1 MIFKRELTA
10 IKKNEILISTATWM
24 DLDGIMLSEIIQTEK
39 DQYCMISF
47 IWEILKIQQMS
58 EYSKKKKKKKQP
70 AESGI

>member
-1 MIFKRELTA
+1 
-10 IKKNEILISTATWM
+10 M

-58 EYSKKKKKKKQP
+58 EYSKKKKKKNNQQNQVYR
-70 AESGI
+70 E